1 MGEETKEGEKLDYL
15 AKREEY
21 LDNPDNAEELK
32 ALDDEW
38 NEKEWPTFE
47 EDPYIF
53 TNHYYAVCGDTLGQ
67 DRTLSTC
74 ERKELEKF
82 VKYFGKCWTER

>member
-47 EDPYIF
+47 VDPYIF
-53 TNHYYAVCGDTLGQ
+53 TNHYYAVCGDTLG
-67 DRTLSTC
+67 
-74 ERKELEKF
+74 
-82 VKYFGKCWTER
+82 